1 MLCRGNS
8 TEGSNPSLSA
18 ILSSKNGK
26 IGGIGTISGLQPSQS
41 RLYSAVSDTLNH
53 EVQDMAG
60 KSIKLETGTVYK
72 KTANGVYIFRYQ
84 INGRR
89 KAVSLKTKNQDE
101 AVLEAKK
108 LVPVVNGTTLEVI
121 SAHVKHARGL
131 TSARKS
137 LPLNLAW
144 DKYSRHPDRAVPA
157 TVSEQDAYKGTFND
171 FVALIGNAV
180 LEVMDVSQEHADEF
194 AKHMRTLELG
204 VDTHNRKIR
213 RLRKIFDVLKEY
225 REGPNPFATK
235 SLFRKE
241 REEQAHNIRRLSFS
255 RDQEQALLKALD
267 NNKYKVMN
275 KPEIRVVYYLGM
287 FTGQRFKDC
296 IMLRWDKIDLNRK
309 RIWVKQ
315 FKTGK
320 EVTIPMAP
328 ELLEVLHAAQQWRQ
342 NDYVCPNVA
351 ARYNQENE
359 AGKNTGNN
367 LVNID
372 ALRVIKWIGLEPSVK
387 VPGRKK
393 KVTVYGFH
401 SLRHSFASHCAEA
414 GVPKAVV
421 MSILGTNSEIVDKY
435 YTHVGEDA
443 QEKAIQA
450 ISRKTN
456 TTSVEERLS
465 KVLAVIDSLKAK
477 NKAILQIEKILR
489 EN

>member
-1 MLCRGNS
+1 
-8 TEGSNPSLSA
+8 
-18 ILSSKNGK
+18 
-26 IGGIGTISGLQPSQS
+26 
-41 RLYSAVSDTLNH
+41 
-53 EVQDMAG
+53 MAG

-144 DKYSRHPDRAVPA
+144 DKYSKHPDRAVPA

-171 FVALIGNAV
+171 FVGFVGNDTI
-180 LEVMDVSQEHADEF
+180 EIMDINQAHADEF

-241 REEQAHNIRRLSFS
+241 REEQAHNIRRLSFT

-328 ELLEVLHAAQQWRQ
+328 ELLDVLHEAQRWRK

-351 ARYNQENE
+351 ARYNQENK

-421 MSILGTNSEIVDKY
+421 TSILGTNSEIVDKY

-465 KVLAVIDSLKAK
+465 KVLTVIDSLKAK
-477 NKAILQIEKILR
+477 SKAILQIEKILR